1 MLITFDNEVWLSRY
15 YPLILG
21 NIFKLSFINVVI
33 VNFIRVASIF
43 GPSEHCESFVLHI
56 EFWSTRTDFGG
67 QLDNNQR
74 KPPEIA

>member
-1 MLITFDNEVWLSRY
+1 MLITFDNEVWLCRY

-33 VNFIRVASIF
+33 VNFVPVASIF

-56 EFWSTRTDFGG
+56 EFLSTRTDFGG
-67 QLDNNQR
+67 QFDNN
-74 KPPEIA
+74 